1 MQEGTV
7 GANECCVIDTM
18 RYLNNVCGDN
28 WKGKEEDEIVC
39 VGLNVNGLRKDMW
52 KEKNNSLRNF
62 LHQRGA
68 NLVALQEINLH
79 WNKLDS
85 SEQWHERST
94 GWWEGGQCSSIAFN
108 VNDPLASATQPRG
121 CMAISSGLTKR
132 RIIQKGIDERNLGR
146 WAWIKFQGKMNRT
159 VRFISARQ
167 CGSNVGLSTIFSQQR
182 SYFDKEG
189 DNRHPREMF
198 QKEMCELLNK
208 WKNEG
213 DVIVMSVD
221 ANEHATTGES
231 SFKLHQLGLVE
242 VITTKH
248 EESSGIAPTYHGGQ
262 DPIDGI
268 FVSSNVNIVQAGCR
282 PFGEAPSD
290 HRAL

>member
-1 MQEGTV
+1 
-7 GANECCVIDTM
+7 
-18 RYLNNVCGDN
+18 
-28 WKGKEEDEIVC
+28 
-39 VGLNVNGLRKDMW
+39 
-52 KEKNNSLRNF
+52 
-62 LHQRGA
+62 
-68 NLVALQEINLH
+68 
-79 WNKLDS
+79 
-85 SEQWHERST
+85 
-94 GWWEGGQCSSIAFN
+94 
-108 VNDPLASATQPRG
+108 
-121 CMAISSGLTKR
+121 MAISSGLAKR
-132 RIIQKGIDERNLGR
+132 RIIKKGIDERNLGR
-146 WAWIKFQGKMNRT
+146 WSWIKFQGKMNRT

-167 CGSNVGLSTIFSQQR
+167 CGSNVGPSTIFSQQR
-182 SYFDKEG
+182 SYSDKEG

-290 HRAL
+290 HRALWFKCKFNEIFGCLPQRCPPMVLRRVQCKNPRVVKRFNESCHQFLLNHKMCSRAHNIQSQIQQGLWNDNVMQEHEELRKLRIEGILEADSKCRNIKNGRSTME